1 MKHAFVSPLL
11 LALLSAAPVVA
22 QAQTLPDAGRLLQ
35 EQAPRLLPPKE
46 SPGVKID
53 LPPAPITLPGGA
65 TVTLQTVT
73 FTGNT
78 VLTGTALQEVIADAI
93 GQSLDLAG
101 LRKLAERVSSHYRA
115 NGYPFALAYLPPQS
129 MEDSRLIIAIVEGR
143 YGAIT
148 ALGNPELIG
157 LANEFLSALKPSAVI
172 ESSVMERA
180 TLILD
185 DQPGIKVAPLMRPGK
200 EAGTGDLEVYV
211 EREPGFSA
219 SLTGDNYGHRYT
231 GEHRLTGSAQWDA
244 PFMSGDQLTARFI
257 RSENGMTMG
266 NLGYSLPLGGSGLR
280 ANAGY
285 SVMRYKLHL
294 TPADGNGEAR
304 VSSVGLSYPL
314 IRSQQANLTF
324 SIGLQHKDLDDVTSV
339 TINRTESDSVPL
351 SLQFDRRDGFAG
363 GGVTYGTLS
372 FTAGRIALDATQKQA
387 DTFAT
392 AGRFDHWNL
401 DLARIQALPDN
412 LSLYGRVSLQT
423 AGKNLHS
430 SEGFS
435 LGGPSGVR
443 AYPSGE
449 GNGDEGW
456 LTQVELRYAM
466 GAWSPYLFHDSG
478 RVDINAKGPNPLTD
492 NGHRSISGAGIGV
505 RYQAGD
511 WTLDAALAGRTHGGV
526 QTADTADR
534 GNHVWV
540 TATTRF

>member
-1 MKHAFVSPLL
+1 MLCCA
-11 LALLSAAPVVA
+11 LAITSSAE
-22 QAQTLPDAGRLLQ
+22 AQTPPDAGRLLQ
-35 EQAPRLLPPKE
+35 EQAPRLQPPKK

-65 TVTLQTVT
+65 AVKLQTIT

-78 VLTGTALQEVIADAI
+78 VLSAEELQEVIADAV
-93 GQSLDLAG
+93 GRSLDLAG
-101 LRKLAERVSSHYRA
+101 LRKLAEQISSHYRA

-172 ESSVMERA
+172 ESSAMERA
-180 TLILD
+180 TMILD

-200 EAGTGDLEVYV
+200 EPGTGDLEVYV
-211 EREPGFSA
+211 EREPGFSG

-231 GEHRLTGSAQWDA
+231 GEHSLTGSAQWDA
-244 PFMSGDQLTARFI
+244 PFMSGDQMTVRFI

-266 NLGYSLPLGGSGLR
+266 NLGYSLPLGGTGLR

-294 TPADGNGEAR
+294 TTNGNGEAR
-304 VSSVGLSYPL
+304 VSSLGLSYPL
-314 IRSQQANLTF
+314 IRSQQANLTL
-324 SIGLQHKDLDDVTSV
+324 SLGLQHKDLDDITSPGGAGPLIV
-339 TINRTESDSVPL
+339 NRTESDALPL
-351 SLQFDRRDGFAG
+351 SLQFDRRDGFSG

-372 FTAGRIALDATQKQA
+372 FTAGRLALDATQKLA

-412 LSLYGRVSLQT
+412 LSMYGRVSLQT

-466 GAWSPYLFHDSG
+466 GAWNPYLFHDSG

-492 NGHRSISGAGIGV
+492 NGRRSISGAGIGV
-505 RYQAGD
+505 RYQAGN
-511 WTLDAALAGRTHGGV
+511 WALDAALAGKTHGGV

-534 GNHVWV
+534 GPHAWV

>member
-1 MKHAFVSPLL
+1 MRHALVPPFL

-35 EQAPRLLPPKE
+35 EQAPRLQPPKE
-46 SPGVKID
+46 SPGVQIER
-53 LPPAPITLPGGA
+53 PPALITLPGGA

-73 FTGNT
+73 FVGNT

-93 GQSLDLAG
+93 GQSFDIAG

-129 MEDSRLIIAIVEGR
+129 MDDSRLTIAIVEGR
-143 YGAIT
+143 YGSIT
-148 ALGNPELIG
+148 ALGNPELSA
-157 LANEFLSALKPSAVI
+157 LANEFLAPLKPSAVI
-172 ESSVMERA
+172 ESSAMERA

-211 EREPGFSA
+211 EREPGFSC
-219 SLTGDNYGHRYT
+219 SLMADNYGHRYT
-231 GEHRLTGSAQWDA
+231 GEHRLTASAQWDA
-244 PFMSGDQLTARFI
+244 PFMSGDQVTARFI

-266 NLGYSLPLGGSGLR
+266 NLGYSVPLGGSGLR
-280 ANAGY
+280 ASVGY
-285 SVMRYKLHL
+285 SVMRYTLHL
-294 TPADGNGEAR
+294 TPTNGNGEAR
-304 VSSVGLSYPL
+304 VSSLGLSYPL
-314 IRSQQANLTF
+314 IRSQQANL
-324 SIGLQHKDLDDVTSV
+324 SLSLGLQHKDLYDITAV

-351 SLQFDRRDGFAG
+351 SLQFDRRDGLAG

-372 FTAGRIALDATQKQA
+372 FTAGRLALDAAQKLA

-435 LGGPSGVR
+435 IGGPSGVR
-443 AYPSGE
+443 AYPGGE

-478 RVDINAKGPNPLTD
+478 RVDVNAKGPNPLTD
-492 NGHRSISGAGIGV
+492 NGQRSISGAGIGV

-511 WTLDAALAGRTHGGV
+511 WSLDAALAGKTHGGV

-534 GNHVWV
+534 GPHAWV